1 MSKKHDSDAENID
14 EIDILDDE
22 DSESDDII
30 EIQLVSNIIEVSYPQ
45 LIKYSYFI
53 KNKCTIDDAKEY
65 LTQNLQKYETDYDI
79 KERNIILFF
88 KYIEEDKNISITI
101 SNFWDFNVL
110 SCIFKVKKYISELKK
125 FSISHADDI
134 SFISN
139 LVNKQNSKN
148 FSYFFNKIDDDT
160 FDIDI
165 EDILK
170 NRINECFEN
179 DEFKKLPIS
188 VIYKIVKDCEENLKN
203 DNLCDFVIESI
214 EERCELFELLNL
226 RSLSTEKFNKLYD
239 IYSNEKVPRKYFEYL
254 RLDLKYLKE
263 LQECQE
269 DKLIEQNKQLLKEN
283 NDLMN
288 QERELKKNLK
298 ILNDDTH
305 KMLKDS
311 EDLKINSHK
320 QINSIKDENNQ
331 LIKEN
336 ENRRKKI
343 EDLNKIYQSKI
354 KSLDNKKRDLNKLPL
369 AIQKKANNF
378 TNIILFLAQN
388 VPDIKKMKHHGI
400 LNFVFLID
408 HYCIWLA
415 LLVILIFSSIL

>member
-1 MSKKHDSDAENID
+1 MSKKDDPDAENID
-14 EIDILDDE
+14 EIDILGDD
-22 DSESDDII
+22 DSESDDVI
-30 EIQLVSNIIEVSYPQ
+30 EIQLISNIIEVSYPQ

-65 LTQNLQKYETDYDI
+65 LTQNLQKYEMDYDI
-79 KERNIILFF
+79 NERNIILFF
-88 KYIEEDKNISITI
+88 KCIEEDKNISITI

-110 SCIFKVKKYISELKK
+110 SCTLKVKKFLSDLKK
-125 FSISHADDI
+125 FSIDHANDI
-134 SFISN
+134 SFVSN

-148 FSYFFNKIDDDT
+148 FSFFFNEIDNDA

-203 DNLCDFVIESI
+203 DNLCDFIIQSI
-214 EERCELFELLNL
+214 NERCKLFELLDL
-226 RSLSTEKFNKLYD
+226 RSLSKEKFDSLYE

-288 QERELKKNLK
+288 QERELKKYLRILDDDTLK
-298 ILNDDTH
+298 IL
-305 KMLKDS
+305 KDKENLEIS
-311 EDLKINSHK
+311 NHK

-331 LIKEN
+331 LIKDN

-354 KSLDNKKRDLNKLPL
+354 KSLDNKKRDLSKLPL
-369 AIQKKANNF
+369 DIQKKSENF
-378 TNIILFLAQN
+378 INTILFLAQN
-388 VPDIKKMKHHGI
+388 VPDFSNMKQHGI
-400 LNFVFLID
+400 LKF
-408 HYCIWLA
+408 YY
-415 LLVILIFSSIL
+415 